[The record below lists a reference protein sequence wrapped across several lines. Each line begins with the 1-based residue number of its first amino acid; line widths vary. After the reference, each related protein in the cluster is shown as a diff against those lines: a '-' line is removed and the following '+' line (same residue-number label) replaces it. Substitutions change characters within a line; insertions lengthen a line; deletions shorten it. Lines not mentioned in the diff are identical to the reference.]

1 MTLHNPFSPN
11 RVKLTL
17 MASAVLLLAACSDND
32 NTPPPPE
39 PPQPPA
45 PEMRSFT
52 VTVTN
57 LTANQPL
64 SPIATLQHE
73 ADFKAWM
80 AGDAASVALEKL
92 AEGGDAAD
100 FDSTDG
106 VIARVSGDAP
116 IGPGASGEVELTINA
131 DDLANLAVV
140 TMLVNTNDAFTG
152 VQGVDLTNLAVDATM
167 SYRTHAYDAGTEAN
181 SEAKGTMPGP
191 ADGGEGFNASRD
203 GDVDRVHIHPG
214 VISMDDGLM
223 DSVLTSSHRFDNPV
237 AIISITRTE

>member
-1 MTLHNPFSPN
+1 MTLRNPFTPN
-11 RVKLTL
+11 KARLLL
-17 MASAVLLLAACSDND
+17 MASTALLLAACSDND
-32 NTPPPPE
+32 NPAPPQ

-52 VTVTN
+52 VTVSN

-64 SPIATLQHE
+64 SPVATLQH
-73 ADFKAWM
+73 ASNFTAWM
-80 AGDAASVALEKL
+80 AGKPASVALEKI
-92 AEGGDAAD
+92 AEGGDASD
-100 FDSTDG
+100 FDATDG

-116 IGPGASGEVELTINA
+116 IGPGASGNIELTINA
-131 DDLANLAVV
+131 DDLANLAVI

-152 VQGVDLTNLAVDATM
+152 VQGVNLSAMAVNDRM

-191 ADGGEGFNASRD
+191 ADGGEGFNASRE

-223 DSVLTSSHRFDNPV
+223 DSVLSASHRFDNPV
-237 AIISITRTE
+237 ASITITRTK